1 MKNKIIIKKEI
12 KPRIHVK
19 ILNSES
25 KTAIYGSLN
34 IGRLI
39 KTDQKDV
46 YLMADG
52 VPVTCDKEM
61 LARINERLDFL
72 NWGKKL

>member
-1 MKNKIIIKKEI
+1 MEILKTIKKEMQ
-12 KPRIHVK
+12 PRIHVK
-19 ILNSES
+19 TLKGDLIF
-25 KTAIYGSLN
+25 GSLK
-34 IGRLI
+34 IGRLV
-39 KTDQKDV
+39 KSDQEGV

-72 NWGKKL
+72 GI

>member
-1 MKNKIIIKKEI
+1 MKNQIIIKKEI
-12 KPRIHVK
+12 QPRIHVK
-19 ILNSES
+19 TLQGELIF
-25 KTAIYGSLN
+25 GSLN

-39 KTDQKDV
+39 KTDQDGV

-52 VPVTCDKEM
+52 VPVTCNKEM

-72 NWGKKL
+72 NWGK

>member
-1 MKNKIIIKKEI
+1 MKLKDIIQKEI
-12 KPRIHVK
+12 KKRIHVTTLK
-19 ILNSES
+19 GVTIF
-25 KTAIYGSLN
+25 GSLN

-39 KTDQKDV
+39 NTDQDDI

-52 VPVTCDKEM
+52 VPVICDKEM

-72 NWGKKL
+72 NWGK

>member
-1 MKNKIIIKKEI
+1 MKNEIIIKKEI

-19 ILNSES
+19 TLNGES
-25 KTAIYGSLN
+25 IFGSLN
-34 IGRLI
+34 IGKLL
-39 KTDQKDV
+39 KTDQENV

-52 VPVTCDKEM
+52 VPVTCNKEM

-72 NWGKKL
+72 NWGK